1 MKKLLL
7 LIAACAAVVA
17 VSCTPQDQGTGK
29 TSFSVTP
36 LSLEFEASGN
46 PSQTITVTAENVK
59 WDFSVPAESKTW
71 ITVTKT
77 DDKTLT
83 VTVSDNDTALPR
95 NGSILVESDNANF
108 DGKRVA
114 VIQAAGEEATYTMTV
129 EPAAMTFAAEGA
141 QPQEATVTVSSPELS
156 WTVAAEDAIKD
167 WAHVSASGD
176 KITVTVDDN
185 PDTAERIGMVI
196 VTPGNESVKPKAI
209 RITQE
214 GKVLPPSLEVQTT
227 ELIFKARP
235 QFGETVLVNAVNV
248 NWDVQI
254 SETPD
259 EVSGSVSWIKQPKL
273 FKETEKPNFLVS
285 VEMNPT
291 TEPRIGYLIVT
302 SDVADI
308 PSITIKV
315 TQEAGQE
322 YVTNLTGDVEI
333 TDMETGVNNYVFFSP
348 NQEWFDKNF
357 ATWDI
362 DLWAAGVERRHD
374 YMGYNHY
381 SGNGTRLRLEIFSSR
396 IVHNWDEE
404 YDLPEGD
411 YEIKAAA
418 LDEEQN
424 PIYVPFTIDPGRY
437 TAKEDMLLVPG
448 SWYLETN
455 GGEGVE
461 NVYAG
466 KAPLTSGK
474 INVSRNGEDYIF
486 TFDAQ
491 DDAGNRITGRC
502 VTKLDNMRVN
512 FFEENEPTPDPNPEE
527 PNPEEPSDPDKPTP
541 FRR

>member
-7 LIAACAAVVA
+7 LIASCAAVLG
-17 VSCTPQDQGTGK
+17 VSCKTTDPEQGK

-59 WDFSVPAESKTW
+59 WDFSVPGESKTW

-83 VTVSDNDTALPR
+83 VTVSDNDTALTR

-114 VIQAAGEEATYTMTV
+114 VVQAAGEEAIYTMTV
-129 EPAAMTFAAEGA
+129 EPAAMTFVAEGA
-141 QPQEATVTVSSPELS
+141 QPQEATVTVSDPSLA
-156 WTVAAEDAIKD
+156 WTVAAEDTIKD
-167 WAHVSASGD
+167 WAHVSAAGD

-185 PDTAERIGMVI
+185 PSTSERVGMVI

-214 GKVLPPSLEVQTT
+214 GKVLPPSLEVSPT
-227 ELIFKARP
+227 ELIFKGRP
-235 QFGETVLVNAVNV
+235 QFGETVKVTAVNV
-248 NWDVQI
+248 NWEVYV

-259 EVSGSVSWIKQPKL
+259 EVSGSVPWIKNPQV
-273 FKETEKPNFLVS
+273 FKEVESPYFIAS
-285 VEMNPT
+285 VNT
-291 TEPRIGYLIVT
+291 NTITEPRTAYLIVT
-302 SDVADI
+302 SDVADV

-315 TQEAGQE
+315 TQEAGQL
-322 YVTNLTGDVEI
+322 YITNLTDDVEI
-333 TDMETGVNNYVFFSP
+333 NDMETGVKNYVFFSP
-348 NQEWFDKNF
+348 NQVWFDSNF
-357 ATWDI
+357 ATWAI
-362 DLWAAGVERRHD
+362 DLWAAGVERMQD
-374 YMGYNHY
+374 NMGYNHY
-381 SGNGTRLRLEIFSSR
+381 SGNGTRLHLKVISSR

-411 YEIKAAA
+411 YEIKTAE
-418 LDEEQN
+418 LDEERN
-424 PIYVPFTIDPGRY
+424 PIYVPFTLEAGRY
-437 TAKEDMLLVPG
+437 TASENMCVVPG

-461 NVYAG
+461 DVYAG

-474 INVSRNGEDYIF
+474 VNVARNGEDYIF
-486 TFDAQ
+486 TFDMQ
-491 DDAGNRITGRC
+491 DDAGNKITGRC

-512 FFEENEPTPDPNPEE
+512 FFEENEPTPDPNPN
-527 PNPEEPSDPDKPTP
+527 PNPEPDPDKPTP
-541 FRR
+541 FGR